1 MNRAEI
7 EAIRDDWPIQRVL
20 DELGIQHNRKSSR
33 CPICDPTQSAK
44 RSDAFSFTHAAYY
57 CWGDCN
63 EGGDVFKLL
72 MKVQNISFR
81 EAVERVRKRT
91 GRPVR
96 SNPRSLDRLEIPGAY
111 RLRKRIRETFAD
123 IGVSANDYIVTVRD
137 ARLAQAVAVAR
148 VTGEDTLW
156 DEVYW
161 EDWADKM
168 FELLDGVMTEGLY
181 LLKGN

>member
-1 MNRAEI
+1 
-7 EAIRDDWPIQRVL
+7 
-20 DELGIQHNRKSSR
+20 
-33 CPICDPTQSAK
+33 
-44 RSDAFSFTHAAYY
+44 
-57 CWGDCN
+57 
-63 EGGDVFKLL
+63 
-72 MKVQNISFR
+72 
-81 EAVERVRKRT
+81 
-91 GRPVR
+91 
-96 SNPRSLDRLEIPGAY
+96 LDRLEIPGAY

-168 FELLDGVMTEGLY
+168 FELLDGVMAEALW
-181 LLKGN
+181 LVKR